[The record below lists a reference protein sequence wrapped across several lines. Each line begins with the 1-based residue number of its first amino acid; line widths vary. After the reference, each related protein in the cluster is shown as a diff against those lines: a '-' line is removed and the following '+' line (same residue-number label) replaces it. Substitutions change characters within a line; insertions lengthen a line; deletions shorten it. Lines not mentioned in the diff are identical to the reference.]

1 MKPQTKQL
9 EVKLIR
15 ERNKIERKGIRL
27 IKSALIEQYKDFIQ
41 KANNL
46 TPNQWKDIQ
55 LTEKPIRS
63 FYNEFYP
70 MSGNIGVMTR
80 NHLLPKKDAESEFYL
95 SMFQQ
100 KLRDVIDTT
109 DYAERIRSIT
119 GTTKERIN
127 SVLSDVLMQGETEGW
142 GIEKIRKELV
152 KQLGSQIK
160 GNVIARARGI
170 AQTEMISASNQA
182 SVYAADST
190 GLEYRKFWSTSH
202 LPNIRASH
210 IMAEQD
216 SIERGGLKKDELFIN
231 GLRYP
236 GDPRGS
242 SQEVCNCRCSLLTE
256 IV

>member
-1 MKPQTKQL
+1 MKESTRKF

-15 ERNKIERKGIRL
+15 ERNKIERKGIIL
-27 IKSALIEQYKDFIQ
+27 IKSALIAQYKDFLQ

-46 TPNQWKDIQ
+46 TPSQWKEINPSEQ
-55 LTEKPIRS
+55 PIRR

-70 MSGNIGVMTR
+70 MSGNIALMTR
-80 NHLLPKKDAESEFYL
+80 THLLPKKDAEEEFYL

-100 KLRDVIDTT
+100 KLRDIVSTA

-119 GTTKERIN
+119 NTTKERIN
-127 SVLSDVLMQGETEGW
+127 SVLQDILTTAETEGW

-152 KQLGSQIK
+152 KKIGTNIS

-170 AQTEMISASNQA
+170 AQTEMIGASNQA
-182 SVYAADST
+182 SMFAADST

-202 LPNIRASH
+202 LPNIRPSH
-210 IMAEQD
+210 IIAEHD
-216 SIERGGLKKDELFIN
+216 SIARGGLKKDELFAN

-236 GDPRGS
+236 GDPRGDA
-242 SQEVCNCRCSLLTE
+242 SQICNCRCSILTE
-256 IV
+256 II